1 MESST
6 GQDGKQR
13 KLMRSASPADTG
25 TLLPFQVLNG
35 NEKKCRM
42 RTEKKR
48 FGVILQTAAFL
59 DGISELASL
68 HQFQNDFRLD
78 EKKSYR
84 WSAQRVSRI
93 RLGMR
98 TEETKRTR
106 SA

>member
-68 HQFQNDFRLD
+68 DSRVYISFRTISVLM
-78 EKKSYR
+78 KKN
-84 WSAQRVSRI
+84 
-93 RLGMR
+93 R
-98 TEETKRTR
+98 TGGVHRGYQEYDWE
-106 SA
+106 